1 MVDACKL
8 LGVNL
13 MTAHWEFTY
22 GADRV
27 KEIVGKDF
35 KGSIEFLAQNVK
47 TTDFE
52 DPVFAPYSMRQMNG
66 QSVAIIGQAF
76 PYTPIANPRWMVPEW
91 SFGIQD
97 DRMQKIVDEVRAK
110 GAKAVIVISHNGMD
124 VDLKMASR
132 VRGIDAILGGH
143 THDGMP
149 APVVVSNPGGKTL
162 VTNAGSNGKFL
173 ALLDLDVGSSGVKD
187 YRYRLLPVFSNQL
200 KADPGMQFLVHQV
213 SRIIVIAYYQSSPI
227 NLRPILACRPLLT
240 RLEHLI
246 WASSTKPSRLATAP
260 CIDGVTLTVVSIS

>member
-1 MVDACKL
+1 MNGSGASFSAPRTFLNIYFTFKNFYKGAGIFVVAHLASLVKQIRASRPSALLLDGGDTWQGSATALWTNGQDMVDACKL

-124 VDLKMASR
+124 VDLKLASR
-132 VRGIDAILGGH
+132 VSGIDAILGGH

-149 APVVVSNPGGKTL
+149 QPVIVSNGGGKP
-162 VTNAGSNGKFL
+162 
-173 ALLDLDVGSSGVKD
+173 
-187 YRYRLLPVFSNQL
+187 YRLKIRSCIRFSEHHRCAPLFFHHVF
-200 KADPGMQFLVHQV
+200 
-213 SRIIVIAYYQSSPI
+213 
-227 NLRPILACRPLLT
+227 C
-240 RLEHLI
+240 
-246 WASSTKPSRLATAP
+246 
-260 CIDGVTLTVVSIS
+260 